1 MKEEICHNDIAC
13 VGVVAEN
20 PKDGV
25 VLFSIIFH
33 EHKNDGQSKETDLVE
48 NDEEETH

>member
-1 MKEEICHNDIAC
+1 MTLFF

-33 EHKNDGQSKETDLVE
+33 EVDEHKNDGQSKETDLVE
-48 NDEEETH
+48 NDEEKTH